1 MLFIFPQNY
10 DFKNKLFGVIDYFTV
25 FINIIYYLFVFCLLN
40 LFFNNLNIK
49 VFLFIVLCF
58 PIFILSIVSSQKES
72 LLTII
77 MYFIKFIFNRKIYL
91 FNKK

>member
-77 MYFIKFIFNRKIYL
+77 IYFIKFIFNRKIYL
-91 FNKK
+91 FNK